1 MTPGGR
7 PSEALPST
15 PGGCPCGALAWV
27 PGGCPSEALAWVPGG
42 PRKDAGKPKAA
53 FGRNRTR
60 RAGSR
65 HAERS
70 EASSFSAPLSQILRR
85 CAPQND
91 GWRYRRSAIHA
102 RKARRALVPF
112 SVGQFRMRRAAPRRF
127 SRPYRALRL
136 LTPGTRG
143 LRPGLLSVAPNG
155 AGNERNSRTESGTRP
170 AARQA
175 RHSLGPPCARR
186 AKAATQDSTPSSDR
200 TGRSSRSCLGDL
212 TGRLPPGLPRLR
224 HTRTAS
230 TVMHPLPPA

>member
-1 MTPGGR
+1 MWGNPRR
-7 PSEALPST
+7 PS
-15 PGGCPCGALAWV
+15 
-27 PGGCPSEALAWVPGG
+27 
-42 PRKDAGKPKAA
+42 AA
-53 FGRNRTR
+53 IKHG

-70 EASSFSAPLSQILRR
+70 EASGFSAPLSQILRR

-102 RKARRALVPF
+102 RKARREVVPF

-175 RHSLGPPCARR
+175 RHSPGPPRARR
-186 AKAATQDSTPSSDR
+186 AKAATQDSTPSSGW

-212 TGRLPPGLPRLR
+212 MGRLQPEACHAFVIHASQVRPCTPCRPPDCVS
-224 HTRTAS
+224 A
-230 TVMHPLPPA
+230 VAE